1 MFSSNSGEKSPLV
14 DTFGRFHSY
23 LRISLTEKCNLR
35 CVYCMPEE
43 GISLTPRVGL
53 MTLDERKRLIRI
65 FSSLG
70 ANKLRFTGGEPTIS
84 NQLGELIKYAVSCN
98 PNSPFRS
105 IGITSNG
112 LILGDKITALADAGM
127 TSINIS
133 LDTLSDEK
141 FSSITRRDRKGHSRV
156 LASIYKAVA
165 QGIPVKINVV
175 LMRGVNDMEV
185 AAFVELTREF
195 RIDVRFIEL
204 MPFDGN
210 EWAPEKFMGYLEV
223 IDLLKAENVCDVSLS
238 IHTNRCYSSNCP
250 GHCALQDRKRN
261 HINRWRYIT

>member
-1 MFSSNSGEKSPLV
+1 
-14 DTFGRFHSY
+14 
-23 LRISLTEKCNLR
+23 
-35 CVYCMPEE
+35 MPEE
-43 GISLTPRVGL
+43 GISLTSRNNL
-53 MTLDERKRLIRI
+53 MTLDERKRLIHI

-84 NQLGELIKYAVSCN
+84 NQLGELIKFAASCN
-98 PNSPFRS
+98 PKSPFHS

-112 LILGDKITALADAGM
+112 LVLGEKLNTLVNVGM

-141 FSSITRRDRKGHSRV
+141 FATITRRDRKGHSRV
-156 LASIYKAVA
+156 LAAIYKAVA
-165 QGIPVKINVV
+165 QGIPVKVNVV

-185 AAFVELTREF
+185 ASFVELTREL
-195 RIDVRFIEL
+195 RLDVRFIEL

-223 IDLLKAENVCDVSLS
+223 IDRLKAENVSTSVIDAS
-238 IHTNRCYSSNCP
+238 ISVNVLNDA
-250 GHCALQDRKRN
+250 GH
-261 HINRWRYIT
+261 